1 MKRMLALI
9 LGILMIFPCMAMAAQ
24 PEEIAPYS
32 SNYFHCYGTTLGN
45 QGNGVILITF
55 STTGTGI
62 CDTIGVANFW
72 VEKLGD
78 DGYWDNVTGVVP
90 GQTASGVVT
99 YTFSKYFQGVPGE
112 TYRVQVTFISVRNG
126 GAETKSYTSARITA
140 RN

>member
-1 MKRMLALI
+1 MKRLLS
-9 LGILMIFPCMAMAAQ
+9 LTLVILMAFPCMALAAQ
-24 PEEIAPYS
+24 PEEIAPYA
-32 SNYFHCYGTTLGN
+32 SNYFTSYGTSLGN

-72 VEKLGD
+72 VERRD
-78 DGYWDNVTGVVP
+78 DNGNWENVTGVVP

-112 TYRVQVTFISVRNG
+112 TYRVQVVFISLRNG
-126 GAETKSYTSARITA
+126 GGETKSYTSATIKA
-140 RN
+140 RR